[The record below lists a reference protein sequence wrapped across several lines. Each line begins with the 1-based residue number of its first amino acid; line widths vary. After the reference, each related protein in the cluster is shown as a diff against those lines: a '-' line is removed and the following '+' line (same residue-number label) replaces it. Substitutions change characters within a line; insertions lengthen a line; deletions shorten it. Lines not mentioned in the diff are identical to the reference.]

1 MRDFWRSAGLHLV
14 EIGPEGW
21 LKITPQL
28 LLAYWTRPEIHPIET
43 SCAEEIR
50 LHEELLADPFMPVD
64 ETRLGQLA
72 DPDARDNYRA
82 VLAFR
87 ELLTEAGTVE
97 GAYLKFALGGGI
109 NIPPVFIDQMVHLI
123 LRNILKDVRDP
134 MRLRAAEVFFREQ
147 TVSTDD
153 NRLLLAD
160 EEIVEMHA
168 RSGETGLAQLLA
180 ETGTPM
186 RSVELD
192 VLDDDNKEIYW
203 ERSDRFDTV
212 IDLRFEQP
220 ALDALARVIES
231 WLRHLMQLDVRVE
244 PRPKVEDTD
253 WRWHI
258 GLDREATRI
267 LNALYEGRPVGVD
280 ELSQIVALFRMHI
293 RDDGVVIDHVKGR
306 PVYLGLAM
314 TPAKRVKMKPQNLL
328 ANLPLRM
335 AA

>member
-1 MRDFWRSAGLHLV
+1 MRDFWKSAGLHLV
-14 EIGPEGW
+14 EIGPQGW
-21 LKITPQL
+21 LKVTPQL
-28 LLAYWTRPEIHPIET
+28 LLAYWTRPEVHPIET
-43 SCAEEIR
+43 SCAEEVR

-64 ETRLGQLA
+64 EARLAKLA
-72 DPDARDNYRA
+72 DPDAADNYRA

-97 GAYLKFALGGGI
+97 GAYLKTALASRI
-109 NIPPVFIDQMVHLI
+109 SIPPVFIDQMVHLV

-147 TVSTDD
+147 TVSTDGG
-153 NRLLLAD
+153 RLLLAD
-160 EEIVEMHA
+160 EEIVEMQA
-168 RSGETGLAQLLA
+168 QSGETGLAQLLA

-186 RSVELD
+186 RAVELD
-192 VLDDDNKEIYW
+192 VLGEDNKEIYW

-212 IDLRFEQP
+212 IDFRFEQP
-220 ALDALARVIES
+220 ALDAFARVIEA
-231 WLRHLMQLDVRVE
+231 WLRHLMQLEVRVE

-267 LNALYEGRPVGVD
+267 LNALYEGQPVGVD
-280 ELSQIVALFRMHI
+280 EQSHIVALFRMHI
-293 RDDGVVIDHVKGR
+293 RDDSAVIDRVKGR

-328 ANLPLRM
+328 ANLPLRL